1 LYLFKKAKELRAFLD
16 KQNRPVAFVPTMG
29 ALHEGHLSLVE
40 EAAAMGGLVVV
51 SIFVNPTQFDNKE
64 DLVKYPRTV
73 VEDVQLL
80 IQANTDVLYLPTV
93 DDVYPNG
100 TEPQKHFD
108 FGQLDKTMEGAFR
121 DGHFEGVAQV
131 VARLLTIVDPDH
143 LVMGQKDIQQTAIVR
158 SMLKQ
163 SDFKAELF
171 LKKTVRDP
179 DGLAM
184 SSRNRRLTPAE
195 RLEAPILYATIQ
207 ATKDMHGKMSIA
219 ELKAASIESIERSG
233 YFKVDYFEV
242 VNLDTMQL
250 VDDWSESDELAICVA
265 AFIGKIRLIDNVLIT
280 KMKLL

>member
-1 LYLFKKAKELRAFLD
+1 MD

-184 SSRNRRLTPAE
+184 SSRNERLTADQRE
-195 RLEAPILYATIQ
+195 KAKVLYATLKELRSLVAVMNPDEVADWGRDRLQ
-207 ATKDMHGKMSIA
+207 GLDYCELEYLEVA
-219 ELKAASIESIERSG
+219 ESRTLQTIYRWHECKAARA
-233 YFKVDYFEV
+233 FV
-242 VNLDTMQL
+242 VARFG
-250 VDDWSESDELAICVA
+250 E
-265 AFIGKIRLIDNVLIT
+265 IRLIDNIEIYRAEQSV
-280 KMKLL
+280 

>member
-1 LYLFKKAKELRAFLD
+1 MYLFKKAKELRAFLD

-40 EAAAMGGLVVV
+40 EAASMGGLVVV
-51 SIFVNPTQFDNKE
+51 SIFVNPTQFDNEE
-64 DLVKYPRTV
+64 DLVKYPRPV
-73 VEDVQLL
+73 SEDVQLL

-131 VARLLTIVDPDH
+131 VSRLLSIIDPDH

-163 SDFKAELF
+163 SDFKTELF

-207 ATKDMHGKMSIA
+207 ATKDMDGKMSIA

-265 AFIGKIRLIDNVLIT
+265 AFIGKVRLIDNVLIT